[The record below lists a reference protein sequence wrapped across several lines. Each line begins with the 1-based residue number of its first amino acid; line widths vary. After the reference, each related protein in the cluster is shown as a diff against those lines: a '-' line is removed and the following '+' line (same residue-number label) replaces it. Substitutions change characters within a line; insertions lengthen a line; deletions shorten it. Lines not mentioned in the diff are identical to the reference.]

1 MALGGDL
8 WITIS
13 NSCNKKNKTL
23 NVLSNYEDNNASY
36 GEIASLTS
44 SYRGWSATY
53 CNVVFKSTTSKLS
66 ALLLVNTSQ
75 PITSITTNNGTINI
89 KENVSGTSYKGAYIE
104 LSNLTLNTDITIT
117 ITTSTSTGIKA
128 HGFTFIVYDY

>member
-1 MALGGDL
+1 MDNN
-8 WITIS
+8 I
-13 NSCNKKNKTL
+13 KFMQQKNKTL

-36 GEIASLTS
+36 GQIVSLVS

-53 CNVVFKSTTSKLS
+53 CNVIFKSTVSKLS
-66 ALLLVNTSQ
+66 VLLLINTTQ
-75 PITSITTNNGTINI
+75 PIKSITTSNGNINI